1 MMTMHHTKKC
11 MRPHSETQTKME
23 WNKNIAQKIA
33 NIAEK
38 YAQNIPEGIY

>member
-1 MMTMHHTKKC
+1 
-11 MRPHSETQTKME
+11 ME